1 MKKNMKIVTGILLI
15 VVGIFTPIFN
25 ESPQPL
31 NSEMIT
37 EWEEIDNSLH
47 DTTWKLDEYTMLLNE
62 IPYDFNNDAEKMD
75 WFIEYKNIINQY
87 PKELHNTKTI
97 YDVYSDSELDLLFR
111 IVQAEAGDEYGFI
124 EKTNVVSVIFNRCQS
139 ENKTLTEILT
149 AKSQF
154 SPYSNGSYKTV
165 IIDEKTILACEFVF
179 MFGDTTDG
187 CVAFKSRE
195 LDSNTWYGWTKLFS
209 DNAHCFYK

>member
-47 DTTWKLDEYTMLLNE
+47 DTTWELDEYTMLLNE

-87 PKELHNTKTI
+87 PKELHNTKII

-139 ENKTLTEILT
+139 ENKTLTEVLT
-149 AKSQF
+149 GKNQF
-154 SPYSNGSYKTV
+154 TSYSNGSYKKKA
-165 IIDEKTILACEFVF
+165 IDKKTILACEYVF
-179 MFGDTTDG
+179 SFGDTTDG
-187 CVAFKSRE
+187 CVAFRSHKSCP
-195 LDSNTWYGWTKLFS
+195 DTWYDWSKQFS
-209 DNAHCFYK
+209 DDAHCFYK